1 MRVTLFTF
9 TVLSVYRHCFENV
22 VIIWLN
28 HSKPAQLQNT
38 HFFWH
43 CGSCVISTCKVWPLT
58 VAVHCLCSW
67 LRQNVPVALLSFPTR
82 GESRM
87 DVIFNVNVSTTKGER
102 WSIDIQPEVRLSPVH
117 HTLTLTLRPRS
128 ENHLAASL
136 TSSSMH
142 THQRLNY
149 SLRIFTQSCY
159 SPTFCCS
166 CFHTESR
173 KLPDGFVL
181 IFNGIYLRANR
192 KYTGK
197 HISDWNVLHPSYLTQ
212 ITINTFLSSPRKHCT
227 VYMWALAM

>member
-1 MRVTLFTF
+1 
-9 TVLSVYRHCFENV
+9 
-22 VIIWLN
+22 
-28 HSKPAQLQNT
+28 
-38 HFFWH
+38 
-43 CGSCVISTCKVWPLT
+43 
-58 VAVHCLCSW
+58 
-67 LRQNVPVALLSFPTR
+67 
-82 GESRM
+82 M

-227 VYMWALAM
+227 VYNVRNSTTVSIASQLCHYPTLISTGDQSPAPISPSNPVA